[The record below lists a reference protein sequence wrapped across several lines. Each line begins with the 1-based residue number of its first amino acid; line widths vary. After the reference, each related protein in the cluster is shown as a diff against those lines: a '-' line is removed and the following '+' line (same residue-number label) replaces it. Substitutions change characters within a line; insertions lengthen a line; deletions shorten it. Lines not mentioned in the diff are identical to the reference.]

1 MIFDLVTKLLRK
13 ELLDFLDLVSLDVY
27 ISGVLKIFPYKS
39 FSETMNLVMVSMLRE
54 LVKSELGS
62 KTIINFMWNDPLN
75 NSL

>member
-27 ISGVLKIFPYKS
+27 ISGVLKVFPYKS

-62 KTIINFMWNDPLN
+62 KTN
-75 NSL
+75 